1 MKRSFL
7 TILILIVAI
16 SLTVS
21 MALFSS
27 DGDKPF
33 GGEKDVQFAKAT
45 WTAIKGYENWIIKSD
60 FYPGNSPHGKFLRTY
75 FSLVNIDGKS
85 YHVVIKDNYGGEG
98 ATLETV
104 NKSPD
109 KYLAAVTVMVQREE
123 GYDPEDNNWFWAK
136 YKPDGS
142 LDKNEKGMELAG
154 RVAKG
159 MNAGCIACH
168 SAAQGKDFFFTNDK
182 K

>member
-1 MKRSFL
+1 MKRSSFFVPVL
-7 TILILIVAI
+7 VIVI
-16 SLTVS
+16 SLAANVV
-21 MALFSS
+21 LFSGE
-27 DGDKPF
+27 GDKPF
-33 GGEKDVQFAKAT
+33 GGEKDIEFAKAT
-45 WTAIKGYENWIIKSD
+45 WEAIKGHENWIIKSD
-60 FYPGNSPHGKFLRTY
+60 FYVGNSPHGKFLRTY
-75 FSLVNIDGKS
+75 FSLVNIGGKT

-104 NKSPD
+104 GKRPD
-109 KYLAAVTVMVQREE
+109 KYLVAVTVMVQREN

-142 LDKNEKGMELAG
+142 LDKNEKGMQLAG

-159 MNAGCIACH
+159 MNAGCISCH

-182 K
+182 